1 MTTARLKYLSNE
13 VIESLRENLS
23 DHVDRY
29 RSGNFE
35 DFVSTG
41 DWSIELNLDV
51 DLAPIFELDA
61 SGTPEAEI
69 ANSRLVWK
77 ALHNLTP
84 TLACEEGI
92 WARLTHIECL
102 AFARA
107 RWLKPDMDDDAVKKS
122 VADHFFAPTLTARR
136 DDNAV
141 SRLWWNAYVAHLAAP
156 DSELKALGLILKK
169 ADIRSNF
176 VERSLTASR
185 PPLAAGIVRIMQR
198 EDWVTNREEN
208 FRAFMR
214 TLNRLGGGMVF
225 ESMSEADV
233 DTFMDQCARRA
244 GLPTDG
250 MRGTGLGLTN

>member
-1 MTTARLKYLSNE
+1 MTAARLKYLSNATVE
-13 VIESLRENLS
+13 GLRENLS
-23 DHVDRY
+23 ENLDRY
-29 RSGNFE
+29 RSGNF
-35 DFVSTG
+35 DDLVATG

-51 DLAPIFELDA
+51 DLAPLSGLDP

-77 ALHNLTP
+77 SLHGLTP
-84 TLACEEGI
+84 TLACEEGV
-92 WARLTHIECL
+92 WTRLTHVEGL
-102 AFARA
+102 DFARS
-107 RWLKPDMDDDAVKKS
+107 RWLRPDMDNDAVEKA
-122 VADHFFAPTLTARR
+122 VADHFFAPTLTGRR

-141 SRLWWNAYVAHLAAP
+141 SRLWWNAYIAHLAAP
-156 DSELKALGLILKK
+156 GSDLKALDLILKK

-185 PPLAAGIVRIMQR
+185 PPLAAGIVRIMRR

-233 DTFMDQCARRA
+233 DTFMDQCAGRA
-244 GLPTDG
+244 GLPSGEIHIDHA
-250 MRGTGLGLTN
+250 N

>member
-1 MTTARLKYLSNE
+1 MTMARLKYLSNAT
-13 VIESLRENLS
+13 IESLRENLS
-23 DHVDRY
+23 DNVDRY
-29 RSGNFE
+29 RSG
-35 DFVSTG
+35 DFDDLVSTG

-51 DLAPIFELDA
+51 DLAPLFGLDA

-92 WARLTHIECL
+92 WTRLTHIECL
-102 AFARA
+102 GFARA
-107 RWLKPDMDDDAVKKS
+107 RWLKPEMDNDAIKKA
-122 VADHFFAPTLTARR
+122 VADHFFAPTLTSRR

-156 DSELKALGLILKK
+156 GSDLRALDLILKK

-198 EDWVTNREEN
+198 EAWVTDREEN

-225 ESMSEADV
+225 ESMSEGNV
-233 DTFMDQCARRA
+233 DTFMNQCAGRA
-244 GLPTDG
+244 RLPLDARQGDG
-250 MRGTGLGLTN
+250 PGPN

>member
-1 MTTARLKYLSNE
+1 MTAARLKYLSNAT
-13 VIESLRENLS
+13 IEELREHLS
-23 DHVDRY
+23 DNVDRY
-29 RSGNFE
+29 RAGNF
-35 DFVSTG
+35 DDLVSISDG
-41 DWSIELNLDV
+41 SIELNLDV
-51 DLAPIFELDA
+51 DLAPLAELDP

-77 ALHNLTP
+77 ALHGLTP

-92 WARLTHIECL
+92 WTRLTHIECL
-102 AFARA
+102 GFARA
-107 RWLKPDMDDDAVKKS
+107 RWLGPDLDDDAVKKA
-122 VADHFFAPTLTARR
+122 VADHFFAPTLTGRR

-141 SRLWWNAYVAHLAAP
+141 SRLWWNAYVAHLAIP
-156 DSELKALGLILKK
+156 GSELKALDLILKK

-185 PPLAAGIVRIMQR
+185 APLAAGIVRIMQR
-198 EDWVTNREEN
+198 EAWVSGREEN

-233 DTFMDQCARRA
+233 DKFMDQCARRA
-244 GLPTDG
+244 GLPSEANLD
-250 MRGTGLGLTN
+250 R